1 MADPEPADHVTIVAE
16 TYGRA
21 ANTVSSLKS
30 EDSTEQ
36 LICKSP
42 PKKAPKVKKEKS
54 LRSKSVEP
62 SVTSDA
68 VRARRLVVALGLAQL
83 VLGAL
88 LAGGG
93 ALAVL
98 KGAALARVGAGL
110 WAGCV
115 AVVAGVV
122 GLLAGISDCYG
133 VEGKKGSGLLTGFL
147 ALSLLALACGNSA
160 AVLAATGL
168 HRDAARPTPQPETFE
183 EEMEAWTPVLTNIVV
198 LIVAGVQCLVCVVA
212 VYHLSR
218 RLCSCFQPQPQF
230 DHNQFDA
237 TSGKPPATYL
247 VHVDE
252 GKKGAGAERG
262 RGHELARELEGRLR
276 APGEGKQGEGK
287 QKKEEASYGSASSR
301 SRLVSSWLGGQ
312 RGGAGAGGG
321 GGRVRKARGAPV
333 VLLPALPPP
342 HMRMPHPQHH
352 PASTKRLFFALYFPA
367 VHTGVCRR
375 VSVQVVLHEHYIY
388 YL

>member
-16 TYGRA
+16 TYGHA

-42 PKKAPKVKKEKS
+42 PIKAPKVKKEKS

-133 VEGKKGSGLLTGFL
+133 VEGKKG
-147 ALSLLALACGNSA
+147 
-160 AVLAATGL
+160 
-168 HRDAARPTPQPETFE
+168 
-183 EEMEAWTPVLTNIVV
+183 
-198 LIVAGVQCLVCVVA
+198 
-212 VYHLSR
+212 
-218 RLCSCFQPQPQF
+218 
-230 DHNQFDA
+230 
-237 TSGKPPATYL
+237 
-247 VHVDE
+247 
-252 GKKGAGAERG
+252 
-262 RGHELARELEGRLR
+262 
-276 APGEGKQGEGK
+276 
-287 QKKEEASYGSASSR
+287 
-301 SRLVSSWLGGQ
+301 
-312 RGGAGAGGG
+312 
-321 GGRVRKARGAPV
+321 
-333 VLLPALPPP
+333 
-342 HMRMPHPQHH
+342 
-352 PASTKRLFFALYFPA
+352 
-367 VHTGVCRR
+367 
-375 VSVQVVLHEHYIY
+375 
-388 YL
+388 